1 MPRSAGQTSLLGT
14 RGPCSVPAL
23 TVLISSHVASGQ
35 LIPDCRSVGRVL
47 PRHSSAVCAKGPW
60 SEWGPW
66 EMRGE
71 QMATLLWA
79 VALGRFWEGRGLTTL
94 GGLGPQG
101 TTNKDIT
108 LSGAAWHLLRDCLW
122 VHGWG
127 PPPLALGPPA
137 TLFHVASQCP
147 SPFPSACR
155 ECPVSKHLVG
165 GGLTSRMWWSEGRG
179 REGPCVLGWVG
190 HKLCGL

>member
-1 MPRSAGQTSLLGT
+1 M
-14 RGPCSVPAL
+14 
-23 TVLISSHVASGQ
+23 
-35 LIPDCRSVGRVL
+35 
-47 PRHSSAVCAKGPW
+47 CAKGPW

-71 QMATLLWA
+71 QMAILLWA
-79 VALGRFWEGRGLTTL
+79 VALGRFWEGRGLTTR

-101 TTNKDIT
+101 TTNNDIT
-108 LSGAAWHLLRDCLW
+108 PSGAAWYLLRDCLW
-122 VHGWG
+122 VRGWG
-127 PPPLALGPPA
+127 PPPSALGPPA

-179 REGPCVLGWVG
+179 REGPCVLGWVARK
-190 HKLCGL
+190 HCGLRHCGDTPRSKAHSPEPPAAQPGPQLCLPFLFLEKPFSRSPQA